1 MSFHKSR
8 PSTRRTLRVSFL
20 SALALVLL
28 GAVLAV
34 TNGSTL
40 TAGAAVSS
48 NGGGESLC
56 FGTVA
61 VLRSNDSAESI
72 IDQSTNLIV
81 HTIGTGADPANNTYS
96 GDGRYLFVGEYTG
109 ESIIMIDT
117 SNNQIIHTFQLGEH
131 VTSEFVSNDDGSIV
145 WAAVLEDVT
154 YAPHVRKIQT
164 SDGSVLA
171 SFDGR
176 ADGLLLSP
184 DGNTLWALSVDY
196 PNTLVN
202 ELSAATLSLTS
213 STTVP
218 AYYQSATLN
227 STGSVL
233 YIADD
238 INPGIG
244 IAAFDTQSKSYT
256 TLGPTIGIH
265 SVAISPS
272 DSTLYFVGGE
282 FGSFFL
288 YILDIA
294 AGTWTQHLALAS
306 TTAGGWIRGSRVTAD
321 GSKLFITNDYYAQG
335 GLVVVE
341 TANPDT
347 ATFIPMQVSAPV
359 AVCPLLADPAAP
371 STTTSTTTAAT
382 DPVAPAFTG

>member
-1 MSFHKSR
+1 
-8 PSTRRTLRVSFL
+8 
-20 SALALVLL
+20 VLL

>member
-1 MSFHKSR
+1 
-8 PSTRRTLRVSFL
+8 
-20 SALALVLL
+20 VLL

-61 VLRSNDSAESI
+61 VPQWAADTESI
-72 IDQSTNLIV
+72 IDQSANLVV
-81 HTIGTGADPANNTYS
+81 HTIGTGANPWSNTYS
-96 GDGRYLFVGEYTG
+96 GDGRYLFISEYSG
-109 ESIIMIDT
+109 ESIRMIDT
-117 SNNQIIHTFQLGEH
+117 SNNQLVRILQLGEFAGLG
-131 VTSEFVSNDDGSIV
+131 FVSNNDGSII
-145 WAAVLEDVT
+145 WTATQDAT
-154 YAPHVRKIQT
+154 SAPHVREIQT
-164 SDGSVLA
+164 SDGSVIA
-171 SFDGR
+171 SIDGFI
-176 ADGLLLSP
+176 ADDLLLSP
-184 DGNTLWALSVDY
+184 DGNTIWMLSVNY
-196 PNTLVN
+196 PKTVVV
-202 ELSAATLSLTS
+202 ELDAATLTLTS
-213 STTVP
+213 STSLP
-218 AYYQSATLN
+218 LYYHGATLN
-227 STGSVL
+227 STGSIL

-282 FGSFFL
+282 SGSYFL

-306 TTAGGWIRGSRVTAD
+306 TTAGGWVRGSRVTAD

-371 STTTSTTTAAT
+371 TTTTSTTTAAT